1 MKFIVKLAT
10 NAEAVNIARKERY
23 DVEQFNKVEAN
34 KPLKN
39 QKLKEVPT
47 VPEIEY
53 IEQPLLCDVS
63 KVTFAYLNQ
72 IGQIVFDY
80 EGRQDNVVAEYNDE
94 VWKQLEQR
102 FNN

>member
-10 NAEAVNIARKERY
+10 NAEAVNIARKEKY

-34 KPLKN
+34 KPAKA

-53 IEQPLLCDVS
+53 IEQPLLCDAN

-72 IGQIVFDY
+72 SKQIVFEY

>member
-23 DVEQFNKVEAN
+23 DVEQFNKVEAK

-39 QKLKEVPT
+39 QKLKEVPI

-53 IEQPLLCDVS
+53 VERPLLCDIE
-63 KVTFAYLNQ
+63 KIRLPYLNQ
-72 IGQIVFDY
+72 IGQIVFEYD
-80 EGRQDNVVAEYNDE
+80 GRQDSVVAEFTQEAWD
-94 VWKQLEQR
+94 KLEQR